1 MLYLMGFHG
10 PVTDMTWCVAS
21 YIIFLKN
28 SKLKRKREMGEVLSR
43 KINPEYLGSIHATKE
58 QTNVYKDTGKKE
70 MLYILFKSLF

>member
-1 MLYLMGFHG
+1 
-10 PVTDMTWCVAS
+10 
-21 YIIFLKN
+21 
-28 SKLKRKREMGEVLSR
+28 MGEVLSR